1 MKKECSVPNN
11 RVCQKRSIHAEYI
24 AKLFESFDR
33 GRINFKNLIYSFQD
47 IDSLDKLLLDE
58 DFFDCR
64 TLTEDEAKILL
75 KAIKNSKM
83 QNLLK
88 QNTSLYTK
96 LRDYKII

>member
-1 MKKECSVPNN
+1 MKKECSALNK
-11 RVCQKRSIHAEYI
+11 RVCQKRSIHTEYI
-24 AKLFESFDR
+24 AKLFENFDR
-33 GRINFKNLIYSFQD
+33 GRINFKNLVYSFQD

-58 DFFDCR
+58 GFFDDH

-96 LRDYKII
+96 LRNYKTI